1 MRRDEAFMVA
11 TAGCRIMTDILLDAR
26 TSATIPQHSR
36 RMIGNLPAFPH
47 FRKRMPAEP
56 SPISAAPPVW
66 SADAHLS
73 PAPRRSRPVWFG
85 LAAFL
90 AVFVALQSLY
100 GLAGGSAAEKW
111 IVETATV
118 MPAAGAVALLHP
130 GWQARA
136 DGPRLVVG
144 GKRINVRYGC
154 EGTEVVFLLVAA
166 MLATRAGWRWRL
178 AGLLTGIGVV
188 WLLNQMRLVALVHV
202 LMLRREW
209 FASVHGAIAPLLVVT
224 LTALFFLAWLRRVP
238 ADATA

>member
-1 MRRDEAFMVA
+1 
-11 TAGCRIMTDILLDAR
+11 MTDILFDTR

-36 RMIGNLPAFPH
+36 RMIGSFPAFLH
-47 FRKRMPAEP
+47 LRNRMPAEP

-66 SADAHLS
+66 SADAHLL
-73 PAPRRSRPVWFG
+73 PAPPRLRSGWFG

-90 AVFVALQSLY
+90 TVFVVLQSFY

-118 MPAAGAVALLHP
+118 MPAAEAITLLHP

-136 DGPRLVVG
+136 DGPRLAVG
-144 GKRINVRYGC
+144 GKLINVRYGC
-154 EGTEVVFLLVAA
+154 EGTEVIFLLVAA

-178 AGLLTGIGVV
+178 AGLLTGIVVV

-209 FASVHGAIAPLLVVT
+209 FASVHGAIAPLLVVA
-224 LTALFFLAWLRRVP
+224 LAALFFLAWLRRVP
-238 ADATA
+238 TDATA